1 MNRRQKH
8 SLSHHNLAT
17 FDMGEL
23 APVGCIEVL
32 PGDSFQHGAS
42 VLLRCSPLLS
52 PVMHPIDVRLHHFFV
67 PNRLTWDGWE
77 DFITGGSDG
86 EGGDS
91 GAYPTITVNSGSGF
105 AEGSLAD
112 YLGVPTGTD
121 DLPVCALPFRAYG
134 MIWNE
139 FFRDQ
144 DLQTELVVSTASGAD
159 TTTNQTLQKCAW
171 QKDYFTLARPWPQK
185 GPDITLPLGE
195 TAPVQAFNQTTG
207 LRMLAVGDATSDRG
221 LEGQTGANDLRLSGG
236 AHGAQRDVTLHNS
249 YAGIAGGLIADL
261 AEATSSNVNDLRR
274 AMALQRYQEARAL
287 YGSEYVDYLR
297 FAFGVTSD
305 DARLQRPEYLGGGK
319 QTIAFSEIVQS
330 GPDGDDDGV
339 GALKGHGIAAMRSN
353 RYRRFFNEHGWVI
366 SLMSVRPR
374 SMYGSGLHRSFSRTT
389 KEDYYQRELE
399 HIGQQ
404 EILNKELRWAHASP
418 NGVFGYGD
426 RYSEYRH
433 QPSRV
438 AGEFRSTLNFWHLAR
453 LFSSDP
459 ALNSTFVTCTPG
471 KRIHAEQTAD
481 QLWVMVNHSIQAR
494 RAVGNASIGR
504 IF

>member
-23 APVGCIEVL
+23 APVGCVEVL

-91 GAYPTITVNSGSGF
+91 GAYPTITVNSGTGF

-112 YLGVPTGTD
+112 YLGVPTGVD

-195 TAPVQAFNQTTG
+195 TAPVVTTG
-207 LRMLAVGDATSDRG
+207 VAPKFTTTNDAGQQTIRGISGQRLWEGNDGAWASTAEIKFASVSG
-221 LEGQTGANDLRLSGG
+221 LE
-236 AHGAQRDVTLHNS
+236 
-249 YAGIAGGLIADL
+249 ADL

-404 EILNKELRWAHASP
+404 EILNKELRWAHATP

-494 RAVGNASIGR
+494 RAVGNSSIGR